1 MKAELDPYL
10 DLTRDAHIERYIA
23 LTQRKRELEADLRRT
38 KEDLQPVESWLANDF
53 MSRGVQSIKQNGYTV
68 YLKRDL
74 SVKSKGGD
82 TAAVVDKLRR
92 ARLGELIGINWPRI
106 RAWVKERCYRADL
119 DEWDTDITKL
129 PPSLREVVEISEF
142 TKVCCRKA

>member
-1 MKAELDPYL
+1 MTTSTIIFD
-10 DLTRDAHIERYIA
+10 IEIDRFLA
-23 LTQRKRELEADLRRT
+23 LTKRKRELDAELRKT
-38 KEDLQPVESWLANDF
+38 KDELAPLESWLADDF
-53 MSRGVQSIKQNGYTV
+53 ASRGVQSIKINGYTV

-92 ARLGELIGINWPRI
+92 ARLGELIGISWPRL
-106 RAWVKERCYRADL
+106 RAWVKERCYREDL
-119 DEWDTDITKL
+119 DEWDTDINKL